1 MKKKRKKKNSCAG
14 VRKEEKK
21 KKKKKVGMQVGKWG
35 YMGKERKSSFSFFLF
50 FGVTYSHVF
59 IGHPL
64 KKNYSARPIAAFF
77 EHGYRL
83 NIQLRF

>member
-1 MKKKRKKKNSCAG
+1 MCWS
-14 VRKEEKK
+14 EEGRKK
-21 KKKKKVGMQVGKWG
+21 KKKRWGCRLESGGTWEKKEKVL
-35 YMGKERKSSFSFFLF
+35 FLFFFF

-83 NIQLRF
+83 NILLRF